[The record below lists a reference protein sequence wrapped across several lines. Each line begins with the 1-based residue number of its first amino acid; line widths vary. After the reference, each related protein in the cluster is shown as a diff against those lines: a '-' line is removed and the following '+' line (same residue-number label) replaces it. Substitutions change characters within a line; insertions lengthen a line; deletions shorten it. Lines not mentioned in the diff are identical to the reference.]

1 MKHTFAPRKKF
12 ARTKET
18 APLSVMNAAKRL
30 QLCAGLGPAA
40 LRADYG
46 WRGEPP
52 SMLVK
57 SPLYFGFQGL
67 TALQMERQEK
77 KAVKMEFLLSFNGL
91 PLKTIT
97 LSTYGFLFSSRD
109 GGDKSDL

>member
-1 MKHTFAPRKKF
+1 MLVKK
-12 ARTKET
+12 
-18 APLSVMNAAKRL
+18 P
-30 QLCAGLGPAA
+30 AG
-40 LRADYG
+40 
-46 WRGEPP
+46 
-52 SMLVK
+52 VK